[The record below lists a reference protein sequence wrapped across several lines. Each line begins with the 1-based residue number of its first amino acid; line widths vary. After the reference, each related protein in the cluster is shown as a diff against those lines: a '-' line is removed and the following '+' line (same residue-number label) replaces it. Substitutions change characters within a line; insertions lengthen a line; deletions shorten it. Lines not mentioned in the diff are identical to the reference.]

1 MALKPAL
8 DAGNNRTLDYRN
20 ILQKQ
25 YKKKEL
31 YSMLDHNLQDL
42 PKSL

>member
-8 DAGNNRTLDYRN
+8 DAGNDLTLDYRN

-31 YSMLDHNLQDL
+31 YSMLDHIGKDV

>member
-8 DAGNNRTLDYRN
+8 DAGNDLKLDYRN
-20 ILQKQ
+20 IVQKQ

-31 YSMLDHNLQDL
+31 YSLLGHKLQDV
-42 PKSL
+42 PKSP